1 MYIYN
6 MKYIIFQ
13 YFVNILFIEM
23 KFVDG
28 KCMSI
33 EDIDRSTTHYAP
45 RSFKEVL
52 RLVKYPKPF

>member
-1 MYIYN
+1 
-6 MKYIIFQ
+6 
-13 YFVNILFIEM
+13 M